1 MNIDIENIAFDEKGL
16 IPVIVQDAFSGE
28 IRMLAYA
35 NKEAIKK
42 TIETGY
48 AHYFSRSRNSIWKK
62 GETSG
67 ELQEVLEIRID
78 CDNDTLIYMI
88 KQQKDIACHTGNRN
102 CFFRAF
108 DKEKPSLMPFEI
120 LPFLERL
127 IKDRISNPVE
137 NSYTSKL
144 IKEGLDRIVQKVGE
158 EAIES
163 VIAFKNQDKKEI
175 AYELAD
181 LIYHIL
187 VGIKYSNMSFED
199 IELELIRRH
208 KS

>member
-1 MNIDIENIAFDEKGL
+1 MSIEDIAFDEKGL
-16 IPVIVQDAFSGE
+16 IPVIAQDAFSGE

-67 ELQEVLEIRID
+67 ELQEVLEIRLD

-88 KQQKDIACHTGNRN
+88 KQHKDIACHTGNRN
-102 CFFRAF
+102 CFFKAF

-137 NSYTSKL
+137 SSYTSKL

-199 IELELIRRH
+199 VEFELIRRH

>member
-16 IPVIVQDAFSGE
+16 IPVIAQDAFSGE

>member
-1 MNIDIENIAFDEKGL
+1 MNIDIENIVFDEKGL
-16 IPVIVQDAFSGE
+16 IPVIAQDAFSGE

-48 AHYFSRSRNSIWKK
+48 AHYFSRSRNTIWKK

>member
-1 MNIDIENIAFDEKGL
+1 MNIEDIAFNEQGL
-16 IPVIVQDAFSGE
+16 VPVIAQDAFSGE

-35 NKEAIKK
+35 NKEAVKK

-78 CDNDTLIYMI
+78 CDNDALIYMI

-108 DKEKPSLMPFEI
+108 NKENEKPSLMPFEI

-127 IKDRISNPVE
+127 IIDRISNPVE

-187 VGIKYSNMSFED
+187 VGIKYSDMSFED
-199 IELELIRRH
+199 IEFELIRRH

>member
-16 IPVIVQDAFSGE
+16 IPVIAQDAFSGE

-175 AYELAD
+175 VYELSD
-181 LIYHIL
+181 LIYHML
-187 VGIKYSNMSFED
+187 VAIEYLGISFED
-199 IELELIRRH
+199 LEKELIRRH

>member
-1 MNIDIENIAFDEKGL
+1 MNIEDIAFDEKGL
-16 IPVIVQDAFSGE
+16 VPVIAQDIFTGE
-28 IRMLAYA
+28 VRMLAYA
-35 NKEAIKK
+35 NKEAIEK

-67 ELQEVLEIRID
+67 ELQEVVEIRID
-78 CDNDTLIYMI
+78 CDSDALIYMVR
-88 KQQKDIACHTGNRN
+88 QHKDIACHTGSRN

-108 DKEKPSLMPFEI
+108 NKEKTSLMPFEI

-127 IKDRISNPVE
+127 IKDRISNPQE
-137 NSYTSKL
+137 SSYTSKL
-144 IKEGLDRIVQKVGE
+144 VKEGLDRIVQKIGE

-163 VIAFKNQDKKEI
+163 VIAFKNQDKEEI
-175 AYELAD
+175 SYELAD
-181 LIYHIL
+181 LVYHIL
-187 VGIKYSNMSFED
+187 VGLSYLGMSLED
-199 IELELIRRH
+199 IEKELIRRH

>member
-16 IPVIVQDAFSGE
+16 IPVIAQDAFSGE

-48 AHYFSRSRNSIWKK
+48 AHYFSRSRNTIWKK

-181 LIYHIL
+181 LIYHVL

>member
-1 MNIDIENIAFDEKGL
+1 MNIDIENIVFDEKGL
-16 IPVIVQDAFSGE
+16 IPVIAQDAFSGE

-48 AHYFSRSRNSIWKK
+48 AHYFSRSRNTIWKK

-67 ELQEVLEIRID
+67 ELQEVLEVRID

>member
-1 MNIDIENIAFDEKGL
+1 M
-16 IPVIVQDAFSGE
+16 
-28 IRMLAYA
+28 
-35 NKEAIKK
+35 
-42 TIETGY
+42 
-48 AHYFSRSRNSIWKK
+48 
-62 GETSG
+62 
-67 ELQEVLEIRID
+67 LEIRLD

-88 KQQKDIACHTGNRN
+88 KQHKDIACHTGNRN
-102 CFFRAF
+102 CFFKAF

-137 NSYTSKL
+137 SSYTSKL

-199 IELELIRRH
+199 VEFELIRRH

>member
-16 IPVIVQDAFSGE
+16 IPVIAQDAFSGE

-102 CFFRAF
+102 CFFRSF
-108 DKEKPSLMPFEI
+108 GKEKPSLMPFEI
-120 LPFLERL
+120 LSFLERL

>member
-16 IPVIVQDAFSGE
+16 IPVIAQDAFSGE

-48 AHYFSRSRNSIWKK
+48 AHYFSRSRNTIWKK

-144 IKEGLDRIVQKVGE
+144 VKEGLDRIVQKVGE

>member
-1 MNIDIENIAFDEKGL
+1 MNIEDIAFDEKGL
-16 IPVIVQDAFSGE
+16 IPVIAQDAFSGE

-78 CDNDTLIYMI
+78 CDNDTLLYMI

-108 DKEKPSLMPFEI
+108 NKEDEKPSLMPFEI

-127 IKDRISNPVE
+127 ITDRISNPAE

-163 VIAFKNQDKKEI
+163 VIAFKNQDEKEI

-187 VGIKYSNMSFED
+187 VGVKYSNMSFED
-199 IELELIRRH
+199 IEFELIRRH

>member
-1 MNIDIENIAFDEKGL
+1 MNIDIENIVFDEKGL
-16 IPVIVQDAFSGE
+16 IPVIAQDAFSGE

-48 AHYFSRSRNSIWKK
+48 AHYFSRSRNTIWKK

-144 IKEGLDRIVQKVGE
+144 VKEGLDRIVQKVGE

>member
-16 IPVIVQDAFSGE
+16 IPVIAQDAFSGE

-144 IKEGLDRIVQKVGE
+144 VKEGLDRIVQKVGE

>member
-16 IPVIVQDAFSGE
+16 IPVIAQDAFSGE

-48 AHYFSRSRNSIWKK
+48 AHYFSRSRNTIWKK

>member
-1 MNIDIENIAFDEKGL
+1 L
-16 IPVIVQDAFSGE
+16 
-28 IRMLAYA
+28 RY
-35 NKEAIKK
+35 
-42 TIETGY
+42 
-48 AHYFSRSRNSIWKK
+48 
-62 GETSG
+62 
-67 ELQEVLEIRID
+67 
-78 CDNDTLIYMI
+78 
-88 KQQKDIACHTGNRN
+88 CH
-102 CFFRAF
+102 
-108 DKEKPSLMPFEI
+108 
-120 LPFLERL
+120 FLERL

>member
-16 IPVIVQDAFSGE
+16 IPVIAQDAFSGE

-163 VIAFKNQDKKEI
+163 VIAFKNQDKEEI

>member
-16 IPVIVQDAFSGE
+16 IPVIAQDAFSGE

-48 AHYFSRSRNSIWKK
+48 AHYFSRSRNTIWKK

-67 ELQEVLEIRID
+67 ELQEVLEVRID

>member
-1 MNIDIENIAFDEKGL
+1 MNIDIENIVFDEKGL
-16 IPVIVQDAFSGE
+16 IPVIAQDAFSGE

-144 IKEGLDRIVQKVGE
+144 VKEGLDRIVQKVGE

>member
-16 IPVIVQDAFSGE
+16 IPVIAQDAFSGE

-102 CFFRAF
+102 CFFRSF

>member
-1 MNIDIENIAFDEKGL
+1 MNIDIENIAFGEKGL
-16 IPVIVQDAFSGE
+16 IPVIAQDAFSGE

-48 AHYFSRSRNSIWKK
+48 AHYFSRSRNTIWKK

-181 LIYHIL
+181 LIYHVL